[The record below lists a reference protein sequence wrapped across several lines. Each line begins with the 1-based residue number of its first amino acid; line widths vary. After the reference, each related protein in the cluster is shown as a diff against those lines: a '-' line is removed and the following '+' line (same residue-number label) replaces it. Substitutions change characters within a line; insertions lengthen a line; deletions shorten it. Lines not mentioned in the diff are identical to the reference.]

1 MNRKNKLY
9 LNTGFAIINQVV
21 TLICGF
27 ILPKLYISYFGSSVN
42 GLVSSIT
49 QFLGFIALGEL
60 GVGAVVQSSLY
71 KPLAYK
77 DNLKLSKIIISS
89 EKFFRKLSF
98 ILAIYIIGL
107 CIFYPLLVNKNFS
120 YEFTVILILA
130 ISISSFAQY
139 FLGMTYQ
146 LLLNADQRSYVPL
159 GVNALSLI
167 LNTIVCVIL
176 IKLEF
181 SIQFIKLISSL
192 IFLLRPLFLML
203 YVKRNYNLNK
213 KIVITKEPIKQKWN
227 GVAQHISTVVLNNTD
242 IMVLTLFSSLDNVSV
257 YAIYNLVVTGVKQ
270 AFLTLTTGISSLIG
284 NMLAKDEIELLNKT
298 FSKLEWLIHTGCA
311 LLFGIT
317 LVLIVPFV
325 EVYTVGINDVNYIV
339 PVFGCLITLAQAVYC
354 IRIPYNIVVLA
365 AGHYKQT
372 QVSAIIEMCINIIV
386 SCVLVIRFGLVG
398 VAIGTLLA
406 MSYRTIYFSWYLS
419 KNILFRSIKYF
430 YKHVFVDIISILLIF
445 VLTSSIRM
453 TQITYIAWVIYATKV
468 AFVAL
473 IIVLAIN
480 ILLYRKIIISFVKD
494 ILNKPY

>member
-77 DNLKLSKIIISS
+77 DNFELSKIIISS

-120 YEFTVILILA
+120 YEFTFILILA

-139 FLGMTYQ
+139 FFGMTYQ

-192 IFLLRPLFLML
+192 IFLLRPLFLMI

-242 IMVLTLFSSLDNVSV
+242 IIVLTLFSSLDNVSV

-339 PVFGCLITLAQAVYC
+339 PVFGWLITLAQAIYC

-372 QVSAIIEMCINIIV
+372 QVSAIVEMCINIIV

-430 YKHVFVDIISILLIF
+430 YKHVFVDIISIILIF
-445 VLTSSIRM
+445 GLTSSIRM

-468 AFVAL
+468 GFVAL
-473 IIVLAIN
+473 IIVLVIN
-480 ILLYRKIIISFVKD
+480 ILLYREIIISFVKD

>member
-1 MNRKNKLY
+1 M
-9 LNTGFAIINQVV
+9 
-21 TLICGF
+21 
-27 ILPKLYISYFGSSVN
+27 
-42 GLVSSIT
+42 
-49 QFLGFIALGEL
+49 
-60 GVGAVVQSSLY
+60 
-71 KPLAYK
+71 
-77 DNLKLSKIIISS
+77 
-89 EKFFRKLSF
+89 
-98 ILAIYIIGL
+98 
-107 CIFYPLLVNKNFS
+107 
-120 YEFTVILILA
+120 
-130 ISISSFAQY
+130 
-139 FLGMTYQ
+139 
-146 LLLNADQRSYVPL
+146 
-159 GVNALSLI
+159 
-167 LNTIVCVIL
+167 
-176 IKLEF
+176 
-181 SIQFIKLISSL
+181 
-192 IFLLRPLFLML
+192 
-203 YVKRNYNLNK
+203 
-213 KIVITKEPIKQKWN
+213 
-227 GVAQHISTVVLNNTD
+227 NNTD
-242 IMVLTLFSSLDNVSV
+242 IIVLTLFSSLDNVSV

-339 PVFGCLITLAQAVYC
+339 PVFGWLITLAQAIYC

-372 QVSAIIEMCINIIV
+372 QVSAIVEMCINIIV

-430 YKHVFVDIISILLIF
+430 YKHVFVDIISIILIF
-445 VLTSSIRM
+445 GLTSSIRM

-468 AFVAL
+468 GFVAL
-473 IIVLAIN
+473 IIVLVIN
-480 ILLYRKIIISFVKD
+480 ILLYREIIISFVKD